1 MLDNDF
7 TRVFKNN
14 LKVNMRS
21 ISVKT
26 LLGERNLKRI
36 NYKPY
41 YQRNYVWDGSKASF
55 FIESI
60 LLGTDIPPLVLFK
73 SGNKIEVI
81 DGRQRFETLK
91 RFKENSF
98 KLLSKG
104 LLELQVL
111 KGKNFNDLN
120 VDIKDIF
127 LDTKVRLFEF
137 EVVNEPKISEE
148 LEDRIKKEIF
158 RRYNTGIT
166 PITSSELDNAKYDND
181 TLTEVIK
188 DRFENEALLLDDIKN
203 CFFSNKSNKSGI
215 PQALITDFFRR
226 YITLTQFP
234 ISSYAGS
241 GSRTDTRE
249 LLYDF
254 IKSDI
259 DDYSEFVDKF
269 LLLVKKVILIHKK
282 LEDDN
287 VANNKLIFECLL
299 WAVTVLDNE
308 GVDCLVN
315 DEFISSFV
323 AYIYDNEESFPL
335 EDSHY
340 YANIITRF
348 TSIARFFSEYY
359 DVEFS
364 LYLRD
369 ENFSNRIKA
378 LRQTEADGVLK
389 MNELNK
395 LRLLK
400 PEPIS
405 EPVEEIVSDLN
416 SKRYILRPSYQRQ
429 EKISIIKASSIIE
442 SIILGVYLPPI
453 FVYKN
458 FDGVKEVIDGQQRL
472 LSILGFM
479 GKRYLDEKG
488 ADNYSKN
495 NNFSL
500 KGLRILKD
508 LNGAKFSGIPDSY
521 KEKIYDFDLNIIEID
536 AKVNE
541 GFNPVDLFIRLN
553 NKPYPI
559 KENSFEMW
567 NSSVDGAVIENIKSV
582 AREFISWF
590 YLRVVRPDGKS
601 DRMENEEMITIL
613 SYLQYQQSYG
623 SESDSKRKD
632 VEFYLKKDR
641 LNCRFT
647 NKAAL
652 TVFLNSLNFDVC
664 KKEQY
669 LNSVKKIRDFILS
682 VERLFGFDESE
693 TASDD
698 FNKFFNVRKIKAFT
712 RSLQDMY
719 LLWMIVH
726 DIPLPIIKK
735 YSTSIILDVQ
745 NLLGIMKN
753 IDKNEINEGY
763 MENFLEELNSTK
775 LKYAEM

>member
-1 MLDNDF
+1 MLDNEF

-14 LKVNMRS
+14 LKINMRS

-41 YQRNYVWDGSKASF
+41 YQRNYVWDATKATF

-98 KLLSKG
+98 KLTSKG
-104 LLELQVL
+104 LFELKVL
-111 KGKNFNDLN
+111 NGKNFNELN
-120 VDIKDIF
+120 VEVVDAF

-137 EVVNEPKISEE
+137 EVVNEPKLSDE
-148 LEDRIKKEIF
+148 LEDKIKKEIF

-166 PITSSELDNAKYDND
+166 PITSSELDNAKYDD
-181 TLTEVIK
+181 DPLTDVIRLK
-188 DRFENEALLLDDIKN
+188 FEHNPVLIKNIKN
-203 CFFSNKSNKSGI
+203 CFFSNKSNKNGI
-215 PQALITDFFRR
+215 TQALITDFFRR
-226 YITLTQFP
+226 YITLTKFP

-259 DDYSEFVDKF
+259 EDYDTFIEDFILIVN
-269 LLLVKKVILIHKK
+269 KVIEIHRLVADKAI
-282 LEDDN
+282 
-287 VANNKLIFECLL
+287 ANNKLIFECLL
-299 WAVTVLDNE
+299 WGVTILNSE
-308 GVDCLVN
+308 EKELFVDENL
-315 DEFISSFV
+315 ISKVRAHYTDSIEK
-323 AYIYDNEESFPL
+323 YPL
-335 EDSHY
+335 EDYHY
-340 YANIITRF
+340 YKSIFERF
-348 TSIARFFSEYY
+348 EDTAKFLGEIYSVDFTT
-359 DVEFS
+359 
-364 LYLRD
+364 YLRD
-369 ENFSNRIKA
+369 ENFSYRVKQ
-378 LRQTEADGVLK
+378 LRQTEEDGVLK
-389 MNELNK
+389 MNALDK

-405 EPVEEIVSDLN
+405 EPIEEIVCDLK
-416 SKRYILRPSYQRQ
+416 SKKYMLRPSYQRQ
-429 EKISIIKASSIIE
+429 EKISIPKASSIIE
-442 SIILGVYLPPI
+442 SILLGVYLPPI
-453 FVYKN
+453 FIYKN
-458 FDGVKEVIDGQQRL
+458 KLGVKEVIDGQQRI
-472 LSILGFM
+472 LSVLGFM

-488 ADNYSKN
+488 VENYSKN

-508 LNGAKFSGIPDSY
+508 LNGSKFSNLPEQLV
-521 KEKIYDFDLNIIEID
+521 EKLYDFDLSIIEID
-536 AKVNE
+536 AKMNE

-567 NSSVDGAVIENIKSV
+567 NSSVNNSVIKYIKEI
-582 AREFISWF
+582 AKEYIDWF
-590 YLRVVRPDGKS
+590 YLRVVRKDRKN
-601 DRMENEEMITIL
+601 DRMENEEMIAIL
-613 SYLQYQQSYG
+613 AYLQFQQIYG
-623 SESDSKRKD
+623 EELKSKG

-641 LNCRFT
+641 LNCRFA
-647 NKAAL
+647 NKAAV
-652 TVFLNSLNFDVC
+652 TAFLNSLESDYN

-669 LNSVKKIRDFILS
+669 IKSISGVKDFIS
-682 VERLFGFDESE
+682 KVEVLFSFKDSATSAE
-693 TASDD
+693 D
-698 FNKFFNVRKIKAFT
+698 FNSFFNVRGIETFK

-726 DIPLPIIKK
+726 DISFSTINNNAGDIINDL
-735 YSTSIILDVQ
+735 TTLI
-745 NLLGIMKN
+745 GIMKN
-753 IDKNEINEGY
+753 VDNNEINEDY
-763 MENFLEELNSTK
+763 MNMFLSTRDEIK
-775 LKYAEM
+775 SRYCQF